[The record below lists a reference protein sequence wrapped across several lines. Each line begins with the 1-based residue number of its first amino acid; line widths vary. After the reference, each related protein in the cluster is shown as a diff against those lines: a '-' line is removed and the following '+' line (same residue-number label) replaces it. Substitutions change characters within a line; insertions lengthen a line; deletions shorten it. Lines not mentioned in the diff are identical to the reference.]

1 MGDVGNMNIQMLLD
15 LVGAHDTFHEKCQL
29 HEKPR
34 NLYCFDCRLT
44 PICAL
49 CKPAHNH
56 EPAAHIIQV
65 SRNRPAIHL
74 NPRKH
79 YNNGVLWSSIP
90 SRKVFK
96 ATRKKAVLEESIAG
110 LIDTSDIQKLIN
122 NGTSVVYIKRRR
134 EAGAPGH
141 IIEHH
146 ACRTCRFIFPLSTK
160 DPRIRFCSIGCK
172 VSDADALGSSA
183 WWSFSARGV
192 KPFRPRLFFFLRQ
205 LLVLVPL
212 FTGFTDRD
220 RRPYEDLDWLRQ
232 MNSQLQFSCL
242 RPPIWVV
249 RLRCTDRFNC
259 YPS

>member
-134 EAGAPGH
+134 ETGAPGH

-172 VSDADALGSSA
+172 
-183 WWSFSARGV
+183 
-192 KPFRPRLFFFLRQ
+192 

-249 RLRCTDRFNC
+249 RLRCTDSQTQKKKKKKKKRDEER
-259 YPS
+259 

>member
-79 YNNGVLWSSIP
+79 SNNGALWSSIP

-134 EAGAPGH
+134 ETGAPGH

-183 WWSFSARGV
+183 WWSFSARGGNTSSAG
-192 KPFRPRLFFFLRQ
+192 PIER
-205 LLVLVPL
+205 
-212 FTGFTDRD
+212 
-220 RRPYEDLDWLRQ
+220 
-232 MNSQLQFSCL
+232 SC
-242 RPPIWVV
+242 RI
-249 RLRCTDRFNC
+249 
-259 YPS
+259 